1 MNPRRAFLVGALSLL
16 SLSHAAEKTKQE
28 TAEPRPLIGKYQVY
42 GGSLSDMLP
51 PTPNDRN
58 LAFRFEGQTAKD
70 LFEYLGPDV
79 KKEKACTDDPD
90 YRERRRG
97 DLHCVHWKASGY
109 RCFLGLDLRSGK
121 SNNGSVC

>member
-1 MNPRRAFLVGALSLL
+1 MKPRRAFLVAALSLL
-16 SLSHAAEKTKQE
+16 SLSQAAENPTQE
-28 TAEPRPLIGKYQVY
+28 TAEPRLLMGKYQVY

-51 PTPNDRN
+51 PTPNDRSV
-58 LAFRFEGQTAKD
+58 AFRFEGQTAKD

-79 KKEKACTDDPD
+79 KKKKACTDDPE

-121 SNNGSVC
+121 SKNGSVC